1 MFKKNDKGLEKTV
14 ATFATTIA
22 TVTVIKMLPVVAQAA
37 IVLVVNL
44 AFITLGAQIFAALS
58 IKVCRGQVR
67 KHPKW
72 VSAYLTLSLLIASI
86 SLGLMLI
93 WTYRGFMTAVWIERM
108 VDRKAC
114 IILGWSLELALMVVF
129 WHWVSWP
136 SFLRKHSRRLAE
148 AKKLAAAQYHR
159 YEQEEARRAAIKR
172 AREERI
178 HAEMY
183 ETHTEVSAESILEA
197 VKRLQEG
204 QNLLSNVSAEDAEAV
219 KAIME
224 RQFGEGTKVED
235 MVSIPADHYE
245 ILRQNRPEVE
255 MPMASVRGGKIRYAR
270 PSRARKGQTISFADL
285 RRRRARKVAGSQ
297 AQRLIEHQNKV
308 GVRIAE

>member
-1 MFKKNDKGLEKTV
+1 MFKNNKGIKRGISAFFV
-14 ATFATTIA
+14 AITLAVAIVNA
-22 TVTVIKMLPVVAQAA
+22 LPVVAQAA
-37 IVLVVNL
+37 IVLVINL
-44 AFITLGAQIFAALS
+44 TFITLGAQVFAALS
-58 IKVCRGQVR
+58 IKVHRGYVC
-67 KHPKW
+67 KHSKW

-159 YEQEEARRAAIKR
+159 YEREEARRAAIKR

-204 QNLLSNVSAEDAEAV
+204 QNLLSNVSTGDAEAV

-255 MPMASVRGGKIRYAR
+255 MTMASIRGGKIRYAR